1 MENTRRFADFTA
13 SGQLQNTLQNIAQN
27 VQNIQQTIESETYQ
41 PKSDVG
47 RWLDFGI
54 TGNGT
59 NREFLL
65 SNAYTGKYRGY
76 IVNGI
81 EIIQTSGTPNVGNVQ
96 SIKLINT
103 RIDGQDNDQVTII
116 NLTKYKSDA
125 LSNDTKIIAKNLRFP
140 IDNGQ
145 EGCAFDSIP
154 YLVFQ
159 TPPPSGQNFL
169 VRFYI
174 ERIVGKE
181 SFI

>member
-1 MENTRRFADFTA
+1 MENTRRFADFVA
-13 SGQLQNTLQNIAQN
+13 AGQLQNTLQNIAQN

-47 RWLDFGI
+47 RWLDFNVSGD
-54 TGNGT
+54 GT
-59 NREFLL
+59 TNPFRLVNIYSQL
-65 SNAYTGKYRGY
+65 YRGF
-76 IVNGI
+76 IVNGV
-81 EIIQTSGTPNVGNVQ
+81 EIIQTAGTPNVSSVQ
-96 SIKLINT
+96 SIRLVNR

-125 LSNDTKIIAKNLRFP
+125 LSNDTKIIAKGLRFP
-140 IDNGQ
+140 IDGGQ
-145 EGCAFDSIP
+145 LGCAFDSVP

-159 TPPPSGQNFL
+159 TAPPVGQNFL